1 MNRIAQLLAIVF
13 IVLYTYLT
21 QPVYRENVIWCVLSI
36 LLLLIGWAFQPKH
49 GILAAIGAVLG
60 YSAYQYYVTHMSG
73 SAAEYGWNSLIW
85 LLVFPFAALMGAV
98 GTTARPAPAE
108 GPKVSLYSLLRA
120 ETPAD
125 PEEVIYIDE
134 KLNFLNGSAFVYKL
148 EEEVITSL
156 REKREFTLL
165 IVSLYRFA
173 EYKQVAGYEQAQ
185 LLGHQLAEWMAG
197 KQEEGAILHK
207 GHLGEGSFALILP
220 VTSDNREAE
229 YELQAAL
236 NHYFTDLMMHRP
248 RREAQVKVRLLY
260 GSAICPADG
269 IEARALMD
277 HAQGILEGN
286 VSQV

>member
-21 QPVYRENVIWCVLSI
+21 QPVYRENVIWCVLAI
-36 LLLLIGWAFQPKH
+36 LLLLVGWAFQPKH

-60 YSAYQYYVTHMSG
+60 YSAFQYYVTHASD

-85 LLVFPFAALMGAV
+85 LLVFPFAALMGAM
-98 GTTARPAPAE
+98 GKMARPAPAE
-108 GPKVSLYSLLRA
+108 GSQASLYTLFRA
-120 ETPAD
+120 DTQAD

-134 KLNFLNGSAFVYKL
+134 KLDFLNGSAFVYKL

-156 REKREFTLL
+156 REKREFMLML
-165 IVSLYRFA
+165 VSVYRFA

-185 LLGHQLAEWMAG
+185 LLVHQIAEWMAG

-207 GHLGEGSFALILP
+207 GHLGEGSFALILSI
-220 VTSDNREAE
+220 TSDNRAAE

-236 NHYFTDLMMHRP
+236 NHHFTDLMMHRP
-248 RREAQVKVRLLY
+248 RREAQVKARLLF

-277 HAQGILEGN
+277 HAQNILEGN